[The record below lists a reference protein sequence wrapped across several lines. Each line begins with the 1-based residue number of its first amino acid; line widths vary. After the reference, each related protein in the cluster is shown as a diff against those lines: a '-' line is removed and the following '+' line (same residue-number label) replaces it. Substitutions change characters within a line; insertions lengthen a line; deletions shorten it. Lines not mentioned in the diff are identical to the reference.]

1 MAKHPPGVDA
11 GWCLYPD
18 DCQPSTDLPVE
29 FAMFT
34 LNTFAVAVLT
44 DAGVQVFAKCHNRVT
59 AEFYLAKFSASN
71 VVLLAPGASFD
82 ADVSHIPSVAWWV
95 AQPRLTAAA

>member
-1 MAKHPPGVDA
+1 VFT
-11 GWCLYPD
+11 L
-18 DCQPSTDLPVE
+18 
-29 FAMFT
+29 FT

-59 AEFYLAKFSASN
+59 AEFYLAKFAASN
-71 VVLLAPGASFD
+71 VVLLAPGAAFD
-82 ADVSHIPSVAWWV
+82 ADISAQPSVAWWV

>member
-1 MAKHPPGVDA
+1 VF
-11 GWCLYPD
+11 L
-18 DCQPSTDLPVE
+18 
-29 FAMFT
+29 MFT

-59 AEFYLAKFSASN
+59 AEFYLAKFSAGN

-82 ADVSHIPSVAWWV
+82 ADISAQPSVAWWV
-95 AQPRLTAAA
+95 AQPRLTAVA